1 MLHGSALTAAL
12 RATTSEVLRVA
23 GAYDAV
29 VIGAGA
35 AGGLAA
41 LLIAEAGL
49 RVLVLEAG
57 WARPTIGSH
66 SPRPLGPTAVDL
78 QRRQPIQ
85 SRCYAWIFDP
95 EAYVDDV
102 DCPYITPPGHPFV
115 WGARSAAGHCKRQ
128 SPHVGLVRGR
138 YWGASP
144 RRLMRSKQRP

>member
-41 LLIAEAGL
+41 LLLTEAGL

-57 WARPTIGSH
+57 SARTPVD
-66 SPRPLGPTAVDL
+66 SPLPLCRVLTLAGNQSSRVATHGAL
-78 QRRQPIQ
+78 RRQRLSTTLTALI
-85 SRCYAWIFDP
+85 
-95 EAYVDDV
+95 
-102 DCPYITPPGHPFV
+102 
-115 WGARSAAGHCKRQ
+115 
-128 SPHVGLVRGR
+128 PH
-138 YWGASP
+138 
-144 RRLMRSKQRP
+144 QQT

>member
-66 SPRPLGPTAVDL
+66 SPRPLGPTAVSGDM
-78 QRRQPIQ
+78 
-85 SRCYAWIFDP
+85 
-95 EAYVDDV
+95 
-102 DCPYITPPGHPFV
+102 
-115 WGARSAAGHCKRQ
+115 KN
-128 SPHVGLVRGR
+128 
-138 YWGASP
+138 
-144 RRLMRSKQRP
+144 